1 VLGTL
6 AELELRKG
14 DDSYTLIIRSR
25 DPSLAFPDVT
35 IDGALA
41 MAVKMCRTSFGESFA
56 PREVLL
62 PGPLRECDEGRRAYF
77 RAPIRY
83 EATDIALVMA
93 RRELETPLSTS
104 NAELA
109 RMSEESV
116 RAYLMR
122 LDRGSLVEQVKLRL
136 SQRLPAGQASAEA
149 IADELHMSPRT
160 LQRKLRERGKTYRDV
175 LEETR
180 RELAEQYIQDP
191 TVSINEITFLLGFS
205 EPSSFTR
212 AFRRWRGTSP
222 TAYRDAI
229 RG

>member
-1 VLGTL
+1 MV
-6 AELELRKG
+6 
-14 DDSYTLIIRSR
+14 
-25 DPSLAFPDVT
+25 
-35 IDGALA
+35 
-41 MAVKMCRTSFGESFA
+41 VKMCRTSYGESFA
-56 PREVLL
+56 PREVML
-62 PGPLRECDEGRRAYF
+62 PLSGRDCDAGRRAYF

-83 EATDIALVMA
+83 EASDMALVMG
-93 RRELETPLSTS
+93 RPELEAPLSTS
-104 NAELA
+104 NAELV
-109 RMSEESV
+109 RTSEESV

-136 SQRLPAGQASAEA
+136 SERLPAGQASAEA

-222 TAYRDAI
+222 TAYRDTI